1 MEDPNTAHY
10 KISNRGS
17 HIHDASSEQDVQDLW
32 KKNRP
37 TTLKIQQYIEV
48 SSDHRSQ
55 SHFKLQSCLTTEYAL
70 GRIKQKIKQQWKL
83 LVVCLCVHG
92 HCYEDYG
99 WTHRAPVTL
108 FGQHLNGNSCL
119 SLSLPLCSFLPSTL
133 CGNRSHLPP
142 III

>member
-55 SHFKLQSCLTTEYAL
+55 SHFKLQSCLTTEYA
-70 GRIKQKIKQQWKL
+70 GVCFWMSEENFPWNPPEQH
-83 LVVCLCVHG
+83 VVM
-92 HCYEDYG
+92 
-99 WTHRAPVTL
+99 
-108 FGQHLNGNSCL
+108 
-119 SLSLPLCSFLPSTL
+119 
-133 CGNRSHLPP
+133 
-142 III
+142 